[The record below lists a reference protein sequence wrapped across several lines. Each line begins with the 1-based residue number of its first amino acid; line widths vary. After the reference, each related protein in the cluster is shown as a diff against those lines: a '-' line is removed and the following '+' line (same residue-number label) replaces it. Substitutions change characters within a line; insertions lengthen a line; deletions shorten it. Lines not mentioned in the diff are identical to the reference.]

1 MRINDTLDPRWD
13 FVGPCKCGGCNN
25 CLEAQGYVRCEKFDR
40 FCCECE
46 EDKDNEQ
53 ESEEVEE

>member
-1 MRINDTLDPRWD
+1 MRLNDTLDPRWD
-13 FVGPCKCGGCNN
+13 YVGPCKCGGCNN
-25 CLEAQGYVRCEKFDR
+25 CLEAQGYVRCEKCDR

-46 EDKDNEQ
+46 EDE